1 MPSIIESAEV
11 IVCSPGRNY
20 VTVKIVTSD
29 GVVGWGDATV
39 NGRELA
45 VASYLRDHVCPLL
58 IGRDAQRIEQTWQW
72 LYKGGYWRRG
82 PITMAAI
89 GAVDLALWDIKGK
102 ELGVPVYQLLGGAV
116 REGVLT
122 YAHASGWEV
131 PQLLDAIDEKLEAG
145 YLAVRAQSGI
155 PGRRSVYAVAS
166 PEPGEPTNGFPPVEV
181 WDTDAYLRH
190 IPGVLETVRSHV
202 GDSVRLLHDAHHRLT
217 PIEAARLGKDLEPVR
232 LFWLEDVTPGEN
244 QEALRLVR
252 QHTTTPLAIGEV
264 FNTIWDCMGFISGQ
278 YIDFVRTS
286 VMHAG
291 GISPS
296 RRINDYA
303 SLYQV
308 KVAPHGP
315 SDVSPI
321 TMAASLH
328 LDIATPN
335 LGIQEYMGYPREA
348 LSVFQPDYSFDKGY
362 LHPSDAP
369 GLGVEFDEVAA
380 RAFPYE
386 RSYLPVA
393 EREDGT
399 PIDW

>member
-1 MPSIIESAEV
+1 M
-11 IVCSPGRNY
+11 
-20 VTVKIVTSD
+20 
-29 GVVGWGDATV
+29 
-39 NGRELA
+39 
-45 VASYLRDHVCPLL
+45 
-58 IGRDAQRIEQTWQW
+58 
-72 LYKGGYWRRG
+72 
-82 PITMAAI
+82 
-89 GAVDLALWDIKGK
+89 
-102 ELGVPVYQLLGGAV
+102 
-116 REGVLT
+116 
-122 YAHASGWEV
+122 
-131 PQLLDAIDEKLEAG
+131 
-145 YLAVRAQSGI
+145 
-155 PGRRSVYAVAS
+155 YAVAS

-296 RRINDYA
+296 RQINDYA

-348 LSVFQPDYSFDKGY
+348 LSVFQSDYSFDKGY
-362 LHPSDAP
+362 LHPGDAP